1 MARQTRQRI
10 LDASLMMFNAQGEP
24 NVTTNHI
31 ADELEISPGNLYYH
45 FRNKDDII
53 EQLFAVYEQRMD
65 TALVA
70 PSGRLPGL
78 EDVWLQLHLVFEC
91 IWDYRFLYR
100 DLVDILSRNRR
111 LRMRFARILKRA
123 DEQAHTVM
131 RGLVQAG
138 VMRAS
143 ADEVDAASTNIL
155 VIATFWMNYASAR
168 GDKDERASIRDGIVQ
183 VMMLIAPFLRDAER
197 VHLNTLRRS
206 ASARLTALRASAMA
220 VFGLRSGALGGGLR
234 FAAGSDQ
241 QAERGQPDMPQ
252 VGFDVGRLLGLA
264 RGVLADRGHVGP
276 PWGLAMTTHWRL
288 RVEQSH

>member
-1 MARQTRQRI
+1 MARDTRKRI
-10 LDASLMMFNAQGEP
+10 LDCALGMFNAQGEP

-65 TALVA
+65 AALAA
-70 PSGRLPGL
+70 PDGRLPGL

-111 LRMRFARILKRA
+111 LRMRFARILRRA
-123 DEQAHTVM
+123 DEQAHAVM
-131 RGLVQAG
+131 RGLVQAE

-143 ADEVDAASTNIL
+143 ASEVDAASTNIL
-155 VIATFWMNYASAR
+155 VIATFWLNYAAAR
-168 GDKDERASIRDGIVQ
+168 GDKDEQTSIRDGIVQ

-197 VHLNTLRRS
+197 VHLNTL
-206 ASARLTALRASAMA
+206 TRAYI
-220 VFGLRSGALGGGLR
+220 
-234 FAAGSDQ
+234 D
-241 QAERGQPDMPQ
+241 
-252 VGFDVGRLLGLA
+252 
-264 RGVLADRGHVGP
+264 
-276 PWGLAMTTHWRL
+276 
-288 RVEQSH
+288 

>member
-10 LDASLMMFNAQGEP
+10 LDASLVMFNAQGEP

-53 EQLFAVYEQRMD
+53 EQLFGGYEQRMD
-65 TALVA
+65 AALSA
-70 PSGRLPGL
+70 PEGRLPGL

-100 DLVDILSRNRR
+100 DLVDILTRNRR
-111 LRMRFARILKRA
+111 LRLRFARILKRA
-123 DEQAHTVM
+123 DEQAHQVM

-143 ADEVDAASTNIL
+143 ADEVDAAATNIL
-155 VIATFWMNYASAR
+155 VIATFWLNYAAAR
-168 GDKDERASIRDGIVQ
+168 GDKDERTSIRDGIVQ

-197 VHLNTLRRS
+197 VHLNTL
-206 ASARLTALRASAMA
+206 TRAY
-220 VFGLRSGALGGGLR
+220 L
-234 FAAGSDQ
+234 
-241 QAERGQPDMPQ
+241 E
-252 VGFDVGRLLGLA
+252 
-264 RGVLADRGHVGP
+264 
-276 PWGLAMTTHWRL
+276 
-288 RVEQSH
+288 

>member
-10 LDASLMMFNAQGEP
+10 LDASLTMFNAQGEP

-53 EQLFAVYEQRMD
+53 EQLFAGYEQRMD
-65 TALVA
+65 TALLA

-123 DEQAHTVM
+123 EEQAHSVM

-143 ADEVDAASTNIL
+143 ADELDAAATNIL
-155 VIATFWMNYASAR
+155 VIATFWLNYASAR
-168 GDKDERASIRDGIVQ
+168 GDKDEQASIRDGIVQ

-197 VHLNTLRRS
+197 VHLNTL
-206 ASARLTALRASAMA
+206 TRAY
-220 VFGLRSGALGGGLR
+220 L
-234 FAAGSDQ
+234 D
-241 QAERGQPDMPQ
+241 
-252 VGFDVGRLLGLA
+252 
-264 RGVLADRGHVGP
+264 
-276 PWGLAMTTHWRL
+276 
-288 RVEQSH
+288 

>member
-10 LDASLMMFNAQGEP
+10 LDASLAMFNAQGEP

-65 TALVA
+65 AALSS

-111 LRMRFARILKRA
+111 LRLRFARSLKRA
-123 DEQAHTVM
+123 DEQAHQVM

-143 ADEVDAASTNIL
+143 ADEVDAAATNIL
-155 VIATFWMNYASAR
+155 VIATFWMNYAAAR

-197 VHLNTLRRS
+197 VHLNTL
-206 ASARLTALRASAMA
+206 TRAY
-220 VFGLRSGALGGGLR
+220 L
-234 FAAGSDQ
+234 D
-241 QAERGQPDMPQ
+241 
-252 VGFDVGRLLGLA
+252 
-264 RGVLADRGHVGP
+264 
-276 PWGLAMTTHWRL
+276 
-288 RVEQSH
+288 

>member
-10 LDASLMMFNAQGEP
+10 LDASLAMFNAQGEP

-53 EQLFAVYEQRMD
+53 EHLFGRYEERID
-65 TALVA
+65 AALAA

-111 LRMRFARILKRA
+111 LRIRFARILRRA
-123 DEQAHTVM
+123 DEQAHGVM
-131 RGLVQAG
+131 RGLTQAG

-143 ADEVDAASTNIL
+143 AAELDAAATNVL
-155 VIATFWMNYASAR
+155 VIATFWMNYAAAR
-168 GDKDERASIRDGIVQ
+168 GDKDEQASIRDGIVQ
-183 VMMLIAPFLRDAER
+183 VMMLLAPFLRDAER
-197 VHLNTLRRS
+197 VHLNTL
-206 ASARLTALRASAMA
+206 TRAYI
-220 VFGLRSGALGGGLR
+220 
-234 FAAGSDQ
+234 D
-241 QAERGQPDMPQ
+241 
-252 VGFDVGRLLGLA
+252 
-264 RGVLADRGHVGP
+264 
-276 PWGLAMTTHWRL
+276 
-288 RVEQSH
+288 

>member
-10 LDASLMMFNAQGEP
+10 LDASLTMFNAQGEP

-53 EQLFAVYEQRMD
+53 EQLFGGYEQRMD
-65 TALVA
+65 AALSA
-70 PSGRLPGL
+70 PEGRLPGL

-100 DLVDILSRNRR
+100 DLVDILTRNRR
-111 LRMRFARILKRA
+111 LRLRFARILKRA
-123 DEQAHTVM
+123 DEQAHQVM

-143 ADEVDAASTNIL
+143 ADEVDAAATNIL
-155 VIATFWMNYASAR
+155 VIATFWLNYAAAR

-197 VHLNTLRRS
+197 LHLNTL
-206 ASARLTALRASAMA
+206 TRAY
-220 VFGLRSGALGGGLR
+220 L
-234 FAAGSDQ
+234 D
-241 QAERGQPDMPQ
+241 
-252 VGFDVGRLLGLA
+252 
-264 RGVLADRGHVGP
+264 
-276 PWGLAMTTHWRL
+276 
-288 RVEQSH
+288 

>member
-53 EQLFAVYEQRMD
+53 EQLFAGYEQRMD
-65 TALVA
+65 TALLA

-183 VMMLIAPFLRDAER
+183 VMMLISPFLRDAER
-197 VHLNTLRRS
+197 VHLNTL
-206 ASARLTALRASAMA
+206 TRAYI
-220 VFGLRSGALGGGLR
+220 
-234 FAAGSDQ
+234 
-241 QAERGQPDMPQ
+241 E
-252 VGFDVGRLLGLA
+252 
-264 RGVLADRGHVGP
+264 
-276 PWGLAMTTHWRL
+276 
-288 RVEQSH
+288 